1 VPAGVTGWIGKLG
14 GGLLGF
20 MAGGYVG
27 AFLGALLGHQ
37 FDRGLAGQRPGGWDG
52 GMAERDRQ
60 QVFFE
65 ATFLVMGHLA
75 KADGRVSE
83 EEIQAARGVMHR
95 MRLRPEAV
103 RQAIALFTRG
113 KRPDFD
119 IDEQVRV
126 LRRACG
132 HQPDLIQA
140 FLEIQMDLA
149 LSKGGIK
156 PRERELLWRI
166 AGGLGVGRVELAQ
179 LEAVLRAQRSFG
191 ERVRR
196 GGADEELARAYRALG
211 LEPGA
216 SDREVKLAYRRLMN
230 QHHPDK
236 LAARGLPDAMLE
248 VAKERTSEI
257 GKAYDVIKARRG
269 FK

>member
-1 VPAGVTGWIGKLG
+1 LNGWLGKVG

-20 MAGGYVG
+20 LAGGYVG
-27 AFLGALLGHQ
+27 AVVGALLGHQ
-37 FDRGLAGQRPGGWDG
+37 FDRGLASQRLREHGSDFGSL
-52 GMAERDRQ
+52 DRQ

-65 ATFLVMGHLA
+65 ATFLVMGHVA

-83 EEIQAARGVMHR
+83 EEIQVARAVMHR

-113 KRPDFD
+113 KQPGFD
-119 IDEQVRV
+119 VDEQVRV

-132 HQPDLIQA
+132 HQPDLVRA

-149 LSKGGIK
+149 LSKGAIK

-166 AGGLGVGRVELAQ
+166 AGGLGVSRVELAQ
-179 LEAVLRAQRSFG
+179 FEAVLRAQRSFS

-196 GGADEELARAYRALG
+196 GGADEELAQAYKALG
-211 LEPGA
+211 LEPTA
-216 SDREVKLAYRRLMN
+216 TDREIKLGYRRLMN

-257 GKAYDVIKARRG
+257 GKAYEVIKARRG
-269 FK
+269 LK

>member
-1 VPAGVTGWIGKLG
+1 MNGWLGKIG

-27 AFLGALLGHQ
+27 AFVGALLGHQ
-37 FDRGLAGQRPGGWDG
+37 FDRGLAERGLRDASG
-52 GMAERDRQ
+52 GMHDDDRRR
-60 QVFFE
+60 VFFE
-65 ATFLVMGHLA
+65 TTFLVMGRLA

-83 EEIQAARGVMHR
+83 EEIQAARAVMHR
-95 MRLRPEAV
+95 MHLTPEAV

-113 KRPDFD
+113 KQSGFD
-119 IDEQVRV
+119 IDEQVRA

-132 HQPDLIQA
+132 HQPDLVRA
-140 FLEIQMDLA
+140 FVEIQLELG
-149 LSKGGIK
+149 LSKGTIK
-156 PRERELLWRI
+156 PRERELLWRV
-166 AGGLGVGRVELAQ
+166 AAGLGVSRVELAQ
-179 LEAVLRAQRSFG
+179 LEAVLHAQRSFRG
-191 ERVRR
+191 RVRR
-196 GGADEELARAYRALG
+196 HRGADELAQAYKALG
-211 LEPGA
+211 LEPNA
-216 SDREVKLAYRRLMN
+216 TDREVKLAYRRLMN

-269 FK
+269 LK